1 MKVCMV
7 LPEAGQQATRENI
20 IQAAKQAEEEQFDS
34 LWVWERL
41 LCPINPQTPY
51 PNTPD
56 GSFQVEFQ
64 NVLDTLEAL
73 TYLAAHTNK
82 IALGTSVIDMLFHNP
97 VVLARRFAT
106 LDVLSEGRTIAGFGI
121 GWSRDEYEASN
132 IPLQN
137 RGKRADEFI
146 QVLKKI
152 WTDDIV
158 KFNGRYYSI
167 PASKIGPKP
176 LQKPHPS
183 IYMGASSPGAFRRMV
198 KYANG
203 WIGLIYGTLENFED
217 TINTIMDMA
226 NQEKEKE
233 NEEARKNRSDFKVI
247 LLTYPKVIE
256 EREQN
261 SSKKEYLR
269 APMTGTMDEIGSDLK
284 RIKDMRVEH
293 VIFGYNFGLIGR
305 DVDKM
310 IETIKEL
317 SKFC

>member
-20 IQAAKQAEEEQFDS
+20 IQAAKQAEEERFDS

-64 NVLDTLEAL
+64 NVLDTSEAL

-261 SSKKEYLR
+261 SSKN
-269 APMTGTMDEIGSDLK
+269 T
-284 RIKDMRVEH
+284 
-293 VIFGYNFGLIGR
+293 
-305 DVDKM
+305 
-310 IETIKEL
+310 
-317 SKFC
+317 